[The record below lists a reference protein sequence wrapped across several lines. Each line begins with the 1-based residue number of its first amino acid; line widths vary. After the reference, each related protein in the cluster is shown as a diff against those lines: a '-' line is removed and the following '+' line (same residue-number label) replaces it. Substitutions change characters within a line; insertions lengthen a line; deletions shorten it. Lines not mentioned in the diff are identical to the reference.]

1 MKHPSLCIDYLLTV
15 LFFFFFGAITKLL
28 TESLDRKRHLAL
40 FRMGSAKRLP
50 YLFFP
55 CNFSYVRI
63 SPRNKT
69 VLTLL
74 PDCCKIPMTYLVPV
88 ANYLT

>member
-15 LFFFFFGAITKLL
+15 LSFFFGTITKLL
-28 TESLDRKRHLAL
+28 TESLDRKRHLTL
-40 FRMGSAKRLP
+40 FRMGRAKRLP

-74 PDCCKIPMTYLVPV
+74 PDWCKIPVTYLVPV
-88 ANYLT
+88 ANY